1 MRATTCST
9 KLSSFAIKGN
19 GTAGD
24 TWRGTSLRSL
34 FGKRSSFDS
43 QHRLTVLC
51 AVHAR
56 RLPTNAV
63 AHSAICSKPIERA
76 SMVCL
81 KRYRARACFCALAT
95 FASAAAVST
104 VVTLPPGACGVQPHN
119 ITAEHARVALV
130 VTRVEACG
138 GHCSGA
144 DILCALS
151 QSCVRGGCTLCR
163 AVAVVST
170 PLPFFGEVSCAR
182 PPLSR
187 IVFPT
192 GNHVCHRTVMHCS
205 TTPSA
210 GTAQNPLP

>member
-1 MRATTCST
+1 MLC
-9 KLSSFAIKGN
+9 KPFVLCHQGD
-19 GTAGD
+19 GTAGN
-24 TWRGTSLRSL
+24 TWRGTYLRSL

-43 QHRLTVLC
+43 RPDYIGYEFFVLSTPIACQRTLLLIQHF
-51 AVHAR
+51 AAY
-56 RLPTNAV
+56 
-63 AHSAICSKPIERA
+63 KPVERA

-81 KRYRARACFCALAT
+81 MRYRARACFCALAT